1 MNRKPT
7 IQYTTMRLALITSLS
22 LASAMVAEAQVH
34 DSTTILGTVVVT
46 ATKSPADRS
55 ALSQSVTTITGEEL
69 RARGV
74 ARVSDALRAAAGAA
88 VVQNGSNGSVSTLF
102 LRGGESR
109 YTKVLIDGVAVNA
122 PGGFFD
128 FSHLTT
134 DNVDRIEI
142 VRGATGVVHGADAV
156 SGVIQI
162 FTRQGGGPA
171 SLIAEARG
179 GTHGSRE
186 AALSA
191 SGGAGSAR
199 YSVAGSARH
208 TDGIFDFNNQ
218 YYNGTLSGSAGFAPS
233 AGTDITVST
242 RYGAAEFH
250 YPTDF
255 TGAPVDSNAYRVQHR
270 LTVGV
275 AANARIGDGLTSRIR
290 LGTNEVSDL
299 TEDINVP
306 FGATD
311 PVNSRLLAR
320 NKRRSAEL
328 GFSVKAPF
336 GSTLDAG
343 VEYISER
350 ERSENEDGPVGGTP
364 MPVSSFSANRN
375 TRAGYAEMNASIGR
389 ASLTLGARVD
399 DNSEYDSHGT
409 YRAGAS
415 IPLTI
420 STRIRASLSTAFN
433 APAFNQIRPT
443 LFTSGNPDLE
453 PEQTRSWEIGA
464 EQSLA
469 DGRVTVSGS
478 YFRQRFMNMIQFV
491 PGGPPDFL
499 GSFDNLTEAQS
510 NGVEGEITVRTS
522 AGWSGNASYTV
533 AEPRVRRVSEDYA
546 GDLRAGDA
554 LIRRPTHSGNATVS
568 WMKRGVASVSTS
580 AMYVGKRPDLDFT
593 QFPSPT
599 VTLPSYVRIDL
610 AGSLELFRFASGRS
624 GIALTAR
631 VENLLD
637 REYEDVLNFATPG
650 RTILVGAR
658 YSGSL

>member
-1 MNRKPT
+1 
-7 IQYTTMRLALITSLS
+7 MRLTTLTIAFSI
-22 LASAMVAEAQVH
+22 LAANRAEAQVG
-34 DSTTILGTVVVT
+34 DSTTVLGTIVVT
-46 ATKSPADRS
+46 ATKSPVEKS
-55 ALSQSVTTITGEEL
+55 SLSQSVTTITGEEL

-74 ARVSDALRAAAGAA
+74 ARVSDALRSVAGAA
-88 VVQNGSNGSVSTLF
+88 VVQNGSNGSVNTLF
-102 LRGGESR
+102 MRGGESR

-171 SLIAEARG
+171 SLSAEARAG
-179 GTHGSRE
+179 SYGSRE
-186 AALSA
+186 AALST
-191 SGGAGSAR
+191 SGSAGR
-199 YSVAGSARH
+199 ARFSIAGSARH

-218 YYNGTLSGSAGFAPS
+218 YYNGTLSGSAGFAPRE
-233 AGTDITVST
+233 GTDITVST

-275 AANARIGDGLTSRIR
+275 SANARILGRLMSRLR

-299 TEDINVP
+299 TEDINIP

-311 PVNSRLLAR
+311 PVNSRQLAR

-328 GFSVKAPF
+328 GLSAPALF
-336 GSTLDAG
+336 GSTVDAG
-343 VEYISER
+343 LEYIDESER
-350 ERSENEDGPVGGTP
+350 SDGEDGPVGGASIPT
-364 MPVSSFSANRN
+364 SAFSASRH
-375 TRAGYAEMNASIGR
+375 TRAAYAELNAPVGG
-389 ASLTLGARVD
+389 ASLTLGGRVD
-399 DNSEYDSHGT
+399 DNSEYDTHAT
-409 YRAGAS
+409 WRAGAS
-415 IPLTI
+415 IPLAA
-420 STRIRASLSTAFN
+420 STRVRASFSTAFN

-443 LFTSGNPDLE
+443 LFTLGSPGLE
-453 PEQTRSWEIGA
+453 PERARSWEVGA

-469 DGRVTVSGS
+469 DGRVTVGGS

-499 GSFDNLTEAQS
+499 GSFDNLTEAES
-510 NGVEGEITVRTS
+510 NGVESEITVSTS
-522 AGWSGNASYTV
+522 AGWSANASYTV
-533 AEPRVRRVSEDYA
+533 AEPRVRRVSEDYG
-546 GDLRAGDA
+546 GDLQAGDA

-580 AMYVGKRPDLDFT
+580 AMYVGRRPDLDFT

-599 VTLPSYVRIDL
+599 VTLPSYVRIDA
-610 AGSLELFRFASGRS
+610 AGSLDVLRLASGRS
-624 GIALTAR
+624 SVALTAR

-650 RTILVGAR
+650 RTILIGAR